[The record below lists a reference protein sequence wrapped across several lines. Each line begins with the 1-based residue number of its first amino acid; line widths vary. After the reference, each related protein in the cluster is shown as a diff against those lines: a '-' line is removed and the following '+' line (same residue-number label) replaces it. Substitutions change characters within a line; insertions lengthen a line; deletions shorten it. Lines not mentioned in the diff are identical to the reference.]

1 VNCRNWIIELVECA
15 RTGVEPGAELREHL
29 EQCAQCRERWDD
41 EKNLSARF
49 QIMRA
54 TATARRQ
61 SQTKREEVMREFQS
75 AHQTLIP
82 ASIKWLLGVAA
93 VVLLAITLGRAWQND
108 RAADTTNFELT
119 ETPQADSNSVATAE
133 IPPGEEFS
141 QVAELNRGTEDDSF
155 LPVPYAPPLATGE
168 FVRVVRTELRPIALA
183 RMGIDVDSYPDEIA
197 ADVVL
202 GEDGFPRAVRL
213 LEEKQF

>member
-1 VNCRNWIIELVECA
+1 VNCRKWIIELVECA
-15 RTGVEPGAELREHL
+15 RTGCEPGAELREHL
-29 EQCAQCRERWDD
+29 EQCAPCRERWDD

-61 SQTKREEVMREFQS
+61 SQAKRDEVMREFQS

-82 ASIKWLLGVAA
+82 ASLKWSLGIAA

-108 RAADTTNFELT
+108 RGADTTNFELT
-119 ETPQADSNSVATAE
+119 ANSQAGSVSR
-133 IPPGEEFS
+133 PGEEFS
-141 QVAELNRGTEDDSF
+141 QVAELDRGAEDDGF
-155 LPVPYAPPLATGE
+155 LPVPYAPPLAAGE
-168 FVRVVRTELRPIALA
+168 FIRVVRTELRPIALA

-197 ADVVL
+197 ADVAL

-213 LEEKQF
+213 LGEKQF